1 MALHPNKAQ
10 PENYH
15 DPLAIAATRDDPTDV
30 LRQAI
35 VRGDYGPNERL
46 LEQEI
51 MTRFGLPRSKVR
63 VALRELSQEGLVELE
78 LNRGARVRTVSIDE
92 AIILTEVRMVLEGLC
107 AAKAAQNATDEEL
120 EGLSQTF
127 ELLREYG
134 EATDFIRFAQ
144 MNTVLHNSIGAMSR
158 QPVATK
164 FIERLGNQGIR
175 PRFLISLLPGRI
187 PTSIAEHAAIVN
199 AILERNAVEARDA
212 MEAHVASIIDAL
224 KSIENLRG
232 YDALVLP

>member
-1 MALHPNKAQ
+1 M
-10 PENYH
+10 
-15 DPLAIAATRDDPTDV
+15 PLQSDHTESGIDDETPGIAATRDDPTDI

-46 LEQEI
+46 IEQEI
-51 MTRFGLPRSKVR
+51 VTRFGLSRSKVR

-78 LNRGARVRTVSIDE
+78 RNRGARVRTISLDE
-92 AIILTEVRMVLEGLC
+92 AITLTEVRMVLEGLC
-107 AAKAAQNATDEEL
+107 AAKAAVNASDEEL

-127 ELLREYG
+127 EKLKEYG
-134 EATDFIRFAQ
+134 AATDFIRFAQ
-144 MNTVLHNSIGAMSR
+144 MNSVLHNSIGAMSR

-175 PRFLISLLPGRI
+175 PRFLIALLPGRI
-187 PTSIAEHAAIVN
+187 PTSIDEHAAIVN
-199 AILERNAVEARDA
+199 AIVARDAVGARNA
-212 MEAHVASIIDAL
+212 MEAHIASIIEAL
-224 KSIENLRG
+224 RSIDNLSG